1 MRLTAGMVRACQVED
16 DAWSLGNSVL
26 YDLCRTHPRHLSVRE
41 VVAKV
46 WLIGRAYSAA
56 VERGR
61 GIAAGPSLSNDS
73 FYTDALAP
81 ALITSQLDERLLAL
95 QALHHIT
102 LDGVAPILAAHGY
115 LVSELARLTGKDKR
129 SFASKYLH
137 FHRPSLFF
145 IYDSRATEAV
155 RALGIRRT
163 RRTHPTGVDP
173 EYAAFVHTLLTL
185 GARLADQFGV
195 SLTPR
200 QLDRL
205 LLTVA
210 PS

>member
-1 MRLTAGMVRACQVED
+1 MVSECQVED
-16 DAWSLGNSVL
+16 DPWSLGNAVL
-26 YDLCRTHPRHLSVRE
+26 YDLCRTHPQHMSVRE

-61 GIAAGPSLSNDS
+61 GIAAGPGLSNDS
-73 FYTDALAP
+73 FYTEALAP
-81 ALITSQLDERLLAL
+81 ALIESQLDQQL
-95 QALHHIT
+95 QSLQTVEHVT
-102 LDGVAPILAAHGY
+102 VDEVGPILAAHGY
-115 LVSELARLTGKDKR
+115 LVGEIAKLTGKNKR

-145 IYDSRATEAV
+145 IYDSRATDAV

-163 RRTHPTGVDP
+163 RVAHSAGVDA
-173 EYAAFVHTLLTL
+173 EYAAFVQTLLIL
-185 GARLADQFGV
+185 RARVADQFGV
-195 SLTPR
+195 TLTPR
-200 QLDRL
+200 ELDRL
-205 LLTVA
+205 LLQVE